1 MFSHFQCFSLHHGRI
16 ERKKMAQ
23 LMITKH
29 KGTHRSDRTWHENGE
44 KSEILHLQYVSAI
57 IESLV
62 SDVDCFA

>member
-44 KSEILHLQYVSAI
+44 KKRNITFAI
-57 IESLV
+57 
-62 SDVDCFA
+62 CFGYYRIAGV